1 MHSLILCFAKTGF
14 HFLADKLFFSSN
26 PPAVMVQR
34 KLSAASGFLDEA
46 VSSCQLPAVP
56 GFFKYD
62 MLPRE
67 ATSYSRCFVDM
78 VHWESTSCSRCS
90 VREAGAAVPDFL
102 V

>member
-34 KLSAASGFLDEA
+34 KLSAASGFLDGA

-56 GFFKYD
+56 GFFLYEMVRK
-62 MLPRE
+62 E
-67 ATSYSRCFVDM
+67 AA
-78 VHWESTSCSRCS
+78 SCSRCLIDI
-90 VREAGAAVPDFL
+90 VPRKAASC
-102 V
+102 